1 MLCFV
6 GSPAAAA
13 VPNHTQPPLTRRV
26 HARTVPPPSSTRQK
40 QVWTIKREPGLH
52 GANINHL
59 PDQELMHS
67 IAGHLWHAAVGADG
81 IFEAAEAAEAEAL
94 EPAAGPGVAPT
105 GWALAWMNAYMG
117 HGAMGF
123 AGDSDDE
130 M

>member
-1 MLCFV
+1 M
-6 GSPAAAA
+6 
-13 VPNHTQPPLTRRV
+13 TRRV
-26 HARTVPPPSSTRQK
+26 PRARARACTVPPPSSTRRK
-40 QVWTIKREPGLH
+40 QVWTIKRQPGLH
-52 GANINHL
+52 GADISHL

-81 IFEAAEAAEAEAL
+81 IFAAAAAAEAVAI
-94 EPAAGPGVAPT
+94 EPDAGPGVAPT
-105 GWALAWMNAYMG
+105 GWALAYVNDYMG